1 MAKQSKKFNFYDWL
15 PYLGLVGL
23 LVLCNIATVHSAEKK
38 IRKINKKDKEI
49 EALRREYISI
59 KQKSQ
64 YNGTLY
70 QVTKEMDGVDM
81 DSEIHIPK
89 KIEKTDA

>member
-1 MAKQSKKFNFYDWL
+1 MH
-15 PYLGLVGL
+15 G
-23 LVLCNIATVHSAEKK
+23 AEKK
-38 IRKINKKDKEI
+38 IRRINDKHKEV

-70 QVTKEMDGVDM
+70 QVARDIEGVDM
-81 DSEIHIPK
+81 KNEIHIPK
-89 KIEKTDA
+89 KIEKSDA